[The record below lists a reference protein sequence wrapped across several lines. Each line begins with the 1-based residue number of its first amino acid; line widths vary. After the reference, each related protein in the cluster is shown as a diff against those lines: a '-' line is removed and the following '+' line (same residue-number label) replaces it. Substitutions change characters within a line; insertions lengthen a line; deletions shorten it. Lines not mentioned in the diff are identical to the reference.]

1 MKFILMFLL
10 VIITSCNNNCITKE
24 EYEKRIKSHVEE
36 IKRDIIL
43 QKWNDDIEKLKK
55 IKDTDKLKDGM
66 IRIYRE
72 YSNAKFH
79 ATVYSDNIGITI
91 YCDEGKISHKF
102 QVFTAYFELGKI
114 VKED

>member
-36 IKRDIIL
+36 VKRDSIS
-43 QKWNDDIEKLKK
+43 QRWNDDIEKLSG
-55 IKDTDKLKDGM
+55 IKDSDELKNSM

-72 YSNAKFH
+72 YTKAKFGV
-79 ATVYSDNIGITI
+79 AVNKDQVGIII
-91 YCDEGKISHKF
+91 YYDEKQFSHKF
-102 QVFTAYFELGKI
+102 DFFTAYFKLGKI